1 MYFGGEGSR
10 DGDERMFSSPHRAT
24 AHVNISFSYLVH
36 CLSASYFGGEKV
48 AATSYEKTLF
58 ITKRFFVSYTLPIS
72 VLYFDCVGI
81 AMVTRNF
88 PHHYI

>member
-1 MYFGGEGSR
+1 
-10 DGDERMFSSPHRAT
+10 MFSSPHKAT
-24 AHVNISFSYLVH
+24 AHANISFSYLMH
-36 CLSASYFGGEKV
+36 CLSASYSASEK
-48 AATSYEKTLF
+48 TPHGDGKTLF

-88 PHHYI
+88 FHHYIWSPPTRNLSYLIH